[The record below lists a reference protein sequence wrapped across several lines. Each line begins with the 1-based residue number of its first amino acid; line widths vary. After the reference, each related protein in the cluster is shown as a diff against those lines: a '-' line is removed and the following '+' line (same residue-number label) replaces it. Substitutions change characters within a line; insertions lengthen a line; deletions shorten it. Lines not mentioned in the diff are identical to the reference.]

1 MSTDEKTPT
10 AQGGDQGSAGDG
22 ADGGRERLLSRRAF
36 LGCLLGGAAVLGL
49 AGTAAP
55 VVRYAFPVTD
65 AAAAPKQEV
74 GKLSEM
80 KAGEA
85 VAFDYMDTPCAL
97 IVGQDGRP
105 VAFSL
110 VCTHL
115 GCIVKWNSST
125 KEFFCPCHAGV
136 FAQDGKVV
144 SGPPSRALDRLNV
157 IVAGDAVSVKGMV
170 S

>member
-1 MSTDEKTPT
+1 MSTEDKTPT
-10 AQGGDQGSAGDG
+10 EQAGDQVSPEDG
-22 ADGGRERLLSRRAF
+22 ADGWAERLLSRRAF
-36 LGCLLGGAAVLGL
+36 LGFLLGGTAILGL

-74 GKLSEM
+74 GRLSEL
-80 KAGEA
+80 KAGKA
-85 VAFDYMDTPCAL
+85 VPFDYEDMPCAL
-97 IVGQDGRP
+97 ILGPDGRP

-115 GCIVKWNSST
+115 GCIVKWQPGTS
-125 KEFFCPCHAGV
+125 EFFCPCHAGV
-136 FAQDGKVV
+136 FANDGKVV
-144 SGPPSRALDRLNV
+144 SGPPPRPLDRLNV
-157 IVAGDAVSVKGMV
+157 IVTGDMVSVKGLV